1 MNCCNANSECDHGHG
16 CPAGAVT
23 LPPLSVPVA
32 KAARTCESLG
42 VCQHPERECVGA
54 CEQKPRLPASDA
66 LSPSDPSH
74 AVQDWRIEDLGR
86 DNFVTAVLMVALCG
100 ATLGIVYGGARWAWQ
115 AWGVLA

>member
-1 MNCCNANSECDHGHG
+1 MNCCNSYGECEHGHG

-42 VCQHPERECVGA
+42 VCQHPLRECTGV
-54 CEQKPRLPASDA
+54 CEQKPRVPAWDA
-66 LSPSDPSH
+66 LDTTDPAH

-86 DNFVTAVLMVALCG
+86 DNFVTAVLVTATIG
-100 ATLGIVYGGARWAWQ
+100 ATLGVLYGSGRWVWA
-115 AWGVLA
+115 VLV